1 LIAVAVGVA
10 IAGAVYLTSSNVA
23 ESKNNETTE
32 TIDKVKYEVNENGD
46 KQWAD
51 ADALV
56 PSQFFEVNGA
66 EDKIVETQEGIV
78 VAIPEGAFLDENG
91 NPVSGNIEVEIKEA
105 ITPEQIMLSG
115 LTTQSGDDLLET
127 GGMFYINARKNGKS
141 LQLNPDNP
149 IVMDV
154 PTDEVDGSM
163 ELYQGVRKDNGA
175 IDWQN
180 PKPMEQ
186 FLTPVDIYS
195 LDFYPPN
202 YEQTLIALG
211 EGGHNKEWKDSVYY
225 SFGGRKIERIDKV
238 LFKEEVVVVSD
249 TDYKLYNSISAD
261 YTASNESAVGMDT
274 VYHSWQINPSK
285 IQAIWNDKFQNT
297 LIATKEFEERIEVLH
312 HLSTDAYL
320 DWYVN
325 NTDKRLSE
333 LDSMMVDNLG
343 GFSYGKNVKGSSS
356 ASVNSLF
363 IMQMSANLEL
373 NQPDLTCLTCD
384 NCNIDKIREKFIAFA
399 AQGKGR
405 VKMDKG
411 AAKMLKAYYDD
422 RAKVFA
428 KVATKA
434 KKKLIGKYQIAYDD
448 LKRAN
453 SDNYAKNIN
462 YIRENFKKELKIN
475 TEEAYRQAGIK
486 IRKFAKRKYRIQ
498 APFRG
503 WNNIDKV
510 IFSGKVGRSI
520 QDKIWEGT
528 ITRTTI
534 NVGLN
539 GKMAEIQYLPV
550 SFKIENESD
559 YDRVLV
565 YLLPEE
571 LDSYQRVMKS
581 EGGFTEKLNEFFKY
595 KAVVVGFK
603 GQDIY
608 MGREYTVT
616 TGDYTLSLVKSTK
629 QQFKQAI
636 TDYGRSKKMK
646 NLLVDVTEKLSMMF
660 QEGEINK
667 MEDNFKFREA
677 LAAKIFECFDKMPR
691 GFAVSE

>member
-1 LIAVAVGVA
+1 MRKELEVIKIIEQYLNKELSAEDKARFETELEKSPSLQKEVEKQKLVLEGIKNAGVRTSIKKAKKTYSIKKLSWYGLIVVAVGVA

-66 EDKIVETQEGIV
+66 EDKILETQEGIV

-105 ITPEQIMLSG
+105 ITTEQIMLSG

-127 GGMFYINARKNGKS
+127 GGMFYINARKDGKS

-163 ELYQGVRKDNGA
+163 ELYQGVRKDNGS

-202 YEQTLIALG
+202 YEQTLVSLG
-211 EGGHNKEWKDSVYY
+211 EGDHTKEWKDSVYY
-225 SFGGRKIERIDKV
+225 SFGGEDTSASFLSSSPEVNSGAERCKWKFDVSSYDDHWNISAYYEISKGY
-238 LFKEEVVVVSD
+238 EVVVDEGNGEVMGMFISSNHD
-249 TDYKLYNSISAD
+249 SEVDFTVDKEYETSNLDVFPVPYSVIRDKGIITFKVNKTKDEILKGRMEFMSYSENAAYQEFVAFNSLDATNGLN
-261 YTASNESAVGMDT
+261 YE
-274 VYHSWQINPSK
+274 INPSK
-285 IQAIWNDKFQNT
+285 VQAIWLDKFQNT
-297 LIATKEFEERIEVLH
+297 LIATKEFEERMEVLH
-312 HLSTDAYL
+312 HLSNDAAL
-320 DWYVN
+320 DLYVN

-373 NQPDLTCLTCD
+373 NQPDLICLTCD

-434 KKKLIGKYQIAYDD
+434 KKKLFKEYQDAYGD
-448 LKRAN
+448 LNRDK
-453 SDNYAKNIN
+453 SDNSIKNSKYSNENLAK
-462 YIRENFKKELKIN
+462 EFKLN
-475 TEEAYRQAGIK
+475 LEETYRQLGIK
-486 IRKFAKRKYRIQ
+486 
-498 APFRG
+498 
-503 WNNIDKV
+503 N
-510 IFSGKVGRSI
+510 
-520 QDKIWEGT
+520 QD
-528 ITRTTI
+528 
-534 NVGLN
+534 
-539 GKMAEIQYLPV
+539 
-550 SFKIENESD
+550 
-559 YDRVLV
+559 
-565 YLLPEE
+565 
-571 LDSYQRVMKS
+571 
-581 EGGFTEKLNEFFKY
+581 
-595 KAVVVGFK
+595 
-603 GQDIY
+603 
-608 MGREYTVT
+608 
-616 TGDYTLSLVKSTK
+616 
-629 QQFKQAI
+629 
-636 TDYGRSKKMK
+636 
-646 NLLVDVTEKLSMMF
+646 
-660 QEGEINK
+660 
-667 MEDNFKFREA
+667 
-677 LAAKIFECFDKMPR
+677 
-691 GFAVSE
+691 